1 MAKTLSEIIGSN
13 FIGSQGSQGT
23 QGLQGLQGSQGL
35 QGLQG
40 NKGNDIVEGKLFNA
54 SETLLRVDGN
64 SVNIVYGTQTSG
76 NIGLC
81 SNPTGDITL
90 NVTEI
95 PTDASFDNQV
105 LTFSVIA
112 TQTGIA
118 RSCTE
123 VTLNGVSRNIH
134 WYGGS
139 LQSAIVSNTTTNGYD
154 IYNFTG
160 INTVGSASTTTNYI
174 VIGFVNGNF
183 KL

>member
-1 MAKTLSEIIGSN
+1 MPNLSAILGGS
-13 FIGSQGSQGT
+13 FEGRQGT
-23 QGLQGLQGSQGL
+23 QGAQGIQGLQGSQGL

-105 LTFSVIA
+105 LTFSVIV
-112 TQTGIA
+112 TQTGTA
-118 RSCTE
+118 RTCT
-123 VTLNGVSRNIH
+123 TINLNGVSKEIK
-134 WYGGS
+134 WSGGS
-139 LQSAIVSNTTTNGYD
+139 LKTAISGSTTNNGYD
-154 IYNFTG
+154 IFSFTG
-160 INTVGSASTTTNYI
+160 INTVGSASTTENY
-174 VIGFVNGNF
+174 VVLGVVNGDF
-183 KL
+183 R